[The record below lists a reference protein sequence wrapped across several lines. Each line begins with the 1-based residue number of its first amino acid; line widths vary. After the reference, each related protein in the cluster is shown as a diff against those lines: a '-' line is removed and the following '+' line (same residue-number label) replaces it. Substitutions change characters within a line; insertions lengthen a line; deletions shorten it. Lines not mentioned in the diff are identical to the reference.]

1 MIRGLFK
8 LILFVAV
15 VAVVGAFMLGYDIN
29 DFRRIDGPE
38 GPVVGTAGSEK
49 AREVGAEIGERTARV
64 ADATRRAIEDGAL
77 TSKIKAKMA
86 LDDTVKAVDLDVDTR
101 GGVVTLTGT
110 VRSETERQRA
120 LALARETDGVTQVI
134 DRLQLK

>member
-8 LILFVAV
+8 LILVVVVVAV
-15 VAVVGAFMLGYDIN
+15 VAAFLLGYDIR
-29 DFRRIDGPE
+29 DFRGIGPDGP
-38 GPVVGTAGSEK
+38 VGTPGSEK
-49 AREVGAEIGERTARV
+49 AREVGAEIGARTAQA

-86 LDDTVKAVDLDVDTR
+86 LDDTVKALSLDVDTR
-101 GGVVTLTGT
+101 AGVVTLTGT
-110 VRSETERQRA
+110 VRSDGERQRA
-120 LALARETDGVTQVI
+120 LALARETEGVTQVV